1 MFNLLK
7 SALNIIPKQTIKYK
21 KFVSRA
27 PNALGN
33 MVNTYGQEITTT
45 ASIQPAGRDT
55 LYKLGI
61 ADTGDIY
68 VVYLHGDVIGANKIS
83 SNDLIIDSK
92 GNKYNIFRTD
102 VWFDYP
108 NQDWNKLL
116 VRRIKSYE

>member
-7 SALNIIPKQTIKYK
+7 SAFHIIPKQTIKYK
-21 KFVSRA
+21 KFTTRTVNS
-27 PNALGN
+27 LGN
-33 MVNTYGQEITTT
+33 MVNTYGEELTTT
-45 ASIQPAGRDT
+45 ASIQPVGRDT

-68 VVYLHGDVIGANKIS
+68 VVYLHGDIVGANKMS

-108 NQDWNKLL
+108 DQDWNKIL

>member
-7 SALNIIPKQTIKYK
+7 SALNIIPKQTITYK

-33 MVNTYGQEITTT
+33 LVNTYGQQITTT
-45 ASIQPAGRDT
+45 GSVQPVGKDT

-68 VVYLHGDVIGANKIS
+68 VVYLHGAVFGADKLS
-83 SNDLIIDSK
+83 SNDLIIDAN
-92 GNKYNIFRTD
+92 GNHYNIFRTD
-102 VWFDYP
+102 AWFDYP
-108 NQDWNKLL
+108 NQDWNKVLA
-116 VRRIKSYE
+116 RRVKNYE